1 MAEPL
6 KKTKEEHME
15 ELLAQP
21 LLARLA
27 TSNPRTNQPHVVPLW
42 YAWDGESLWMSGFR
56 STRKIRELQNNP
68 LCSVVIDTT
77 ENEMNN
83 YGVLFE
89 GQAEL
94 IDRPRELVYDKTTWI
109 YTRYLGP
116 QGVLEPDPQSWIH
129 DPENLLIKLL
139 PRRTFTWFPG

>member
-1 MAEPL
+1 MADSP
-6 KKTKEEHME
+6 KKTKEERME

-27 TSNPRTNQPHVVPLW
+27 TANPSTNQPHVVPLW

-56 STRKIRELQNNP
+56 STRKIRELQRNP

-77 ENEMNN
+77 ENELDN
-83 YGVLFE
+83 YGVVFE
-89 GQAEL
+89 GRAEL
-94 IDRPRELVYDKTTWI
+94 IDLPRDLVYDKTIWI
-109 YTRYLGP
+109 YLRYLGP
-116 QGVLEPDPQSWIH
+116 EGMLDPDPQSWIH

-139 PRRTFTWFPG
+139 PERTYTWFSG